1 MERRYGLDAIQYL
14 MEVDAGSLSRADA
27 NSQVGDPI
35 QEKQTIL
42 KKHIE
47 RKQTELRV
55 LEGRL
60 FDLEQLANRDS
71 QREGQRPGFIKR
83 LFGSSR

>member
-14 MEVDAGSLSRADA
+14 MDVDPGSLNRADLK
-27 NSQVGDPI
+27 SQVGDPVH
-35 QEKQTIL
+35 EKQTIL

-47 RKQTELRV
+47 RKQTELRA

-71 QREGQRPGFIKR
+71 QREGQRPGLIKR

>member
-14 MEVDAGSLSRADA
+14 MDVDPGSLNRGDRKAML
-27 NSQVGDPI
+27 GDPI
-35 QEKQTIL
+35 QEEQAIL

-47 RKQTELRV
+47 RKQTELRA

-60 FDLEQLANRDS
+60 FDLEQLANRDR
-71 QREGQRPGFIKR
+71 REEEQRPGFLKR
-83 LFGSSR
+83 LWGSSR